1 MEGRGKVMVRGEL
14 MRIQKVLLE
23 GEEQI
28 ARMVVVR
35 GREGMQYVRVRV
47 TVFLAITAR
56 IGGCLTLFDP

>member
-35 GREGMQYVRVRV
+35 GREGMQYVRV
-47 TVFLAITAR
+47 
-56 IGGCLTLFDP
+56 